1 MHRRTII
8 IKTTSD
14 KLDEIINKLSTSSPV
29 KVSVTIDMEETK
41 DNYKYLTKNSDIED
55 WDFVGENIQ
64 DNKKDSSGSELCSD
78 SYYTDPSINPA
89 IMTILKDAKINIYEP
104 SEKEVLLV
112 IKSIWETKNTYKNI
126 NYSLPNISR
135 AIDRYCYGSK
145 YFEYKLSNEESVLE
159 SFIAG
164 YNSVYCGSD
173 LKIIYYDLFDSIKKV
188 WNDIASYS
196 SLTEF
201 VSKIYDVDLKK
212 IE

>member
-14 KLDEIINKLSTSSPV
+14 KLDKVINKLSTSSPV
-29 KVSVTIDMEETK
+29 KVSVTIEMEETK
-41 DNYKYLTKNSDIED
+41 ENYKYLAKNSDIDD
-55 WDFVGENIQ
+55 WDFVDENAQ
-64 DNKKDSSGSELCSD
+64 EDKKDGSELCSD
-78 SYYTDPSINPA
+78 PYYTDPSINPA
-89 IMTILKDAKINIYEP
+89 IMTILKDAKVNIYEP

-112 IKSIWETKNTYKNI
+112 IKSIWETKNAYKNI

-135 AIDRYCYGSK
+135 AIDRYCYGGK
-145 YFEYKLSNEESVLE
+145 YFEYELNNEETVLE

-164 YNSVYCGSD
+164 YNSVYSSSD
-173 LKIIYYDLFDSIKKV
+173 RKNIYNDLFDNIRKV

-201 VSKIYDVDLKK
+201 VSKIYDVELRKV
-212 IE
+212 E

>member
-14 KLDEIINKLSTSSPV
+14 KLDKVINKLSTSSLV
-29 KVSVTIDMEETK
+29 KVSVTIGMEETK
-41 DNYKYLTKNSDIED
+41 ENYKYLAKNSDIED
-55 WDFVGENIQ
+55 WDFVDENTQ
-64 DNKKDSSGSELCSD
+64 EDKKEGSELCSNP
-78 SYYTDPSINPA
+78 YYTDPSINPA

-104 SEKEVLLV
+104 SEKEVLLI
-112 IKSIWETKNTYKNI
+112 IKSIWETKNAYKNI

-135 AIDRYCYGSK
+135 AIDRYCYGSE
-145 YFEYKLSNEESVLE
+145 YFEYELNNEETVLE

-173 LKIIYYDLFDSIKKV
+173 LKIIYYDLFDNIRKV

-201 VSKIYDVDLKK
+201 VSKIYDVELRKV
-212 IE
+212 E

>member
-8 IKTTSD
+8 INTTSD
-14 KLDEIINKLSTSSPV
+14 KLDKVINRLSTSSPV

-41 DNYKYLTKNSDIED
+41 DNYKYLAKNSDIDD
-55 WDFVGENIQ
+55 WDFVGEDAQ
-64 DNKKDSSGSELCSD
+64 ENKKDDIDLCSD
-78 SYYTDPSINPA
+78 PYYTDPSINPA
-89 IMTILKDAKINIYEP
+89 IIAILKDAKINIYEP

-135 AIDRYCYGSK
+135 AIDRYCYGNE
-145 YFEYKLSNEESVLE
+145 YFEYKLNNEESVLE

-164 YNSVYCGSD
+164 YNSVYSGSD
-173 LKIIYYDLFDSIKKV
+173 RKNIYNDLFDSIKKV

-201 VSKIYDVDLKK
+201 VSKIYDVELKK
-212 IE
+212 VE

>member
-55 WDFVGENIQ
+55 WDFVGENTQ

-78 SYYTDPSINPA
+78 PYYTDPSINPA
-89 IMTILKDAKINIYEP
+89 IMTILKDAKINIYD
-104 SEKEVLLV
+104 
-112 IKSIWETKNTYKNI
+112 
-126 NYSLPNISR
+126 SLPNISR

-212 IE
+212 N